1 MNLNWIVLAL
11 VLMPTS
17 LILAQAISCLRR
29 VDVHGHMRAF
39 GLLSILLWG
48 SSIVLGI
55 LLLSGTFVLSLELGI
70 VMVQGIWARFGMALV
85 LVGSAVSVG
94 MGLHVCRLQAGRPN
108 HWPWL
113 LGAGVLVGICA
124 ALRVHSLYPSDLPSL
139 RIYAYDLWWPPF
151 LIWLSL
157 CLLDSALTIIKV
169 SDQACRLWC
178 AMAVLNSIALLALAQ
193 PRLVDS
199 HSEILWRSCLLVL
212 VPISMS
218 LVTWLFLLLSPPL
231 GSLRGRLSRGLIW
244 IPAGIGLLSGVF
256 SLQAWHWETVILTI
270 SWSAQTYRTGMG
282 SALPWKIVASIAS
295 LLWLC
300 WPALIGLMVL
310 PQFLR
315 ACRTFKPNWSLLPRP
330 IGQQVGFLIASA
342 FLVLGLVGLAYF
354 GSLEQTFLLNGGVIV
369 WLLLAEAI
377 AGGPLSRLLQRLIDR
392 QQWSATALHVSTI
405 GRSIGSRLGSL
416 LSVPSM
422 PILIGKALV
431 GIIILM
437 VLSELPNAHKTLIQP
452 FKVLGLSEQTEL
464 GKTGPEREEVGQA
477 ISEQVVN
484 TLGLLQQELR
494 QEVMLSLQSDSGDEQ
509 ERKKFEL
516 TSVGNSTNVSTALS
530 KGPELEIGGVKIP
543 MGLLFIPVQGPVRR
557 LLGVRA
563 INASVQVDRR
573 GYSLLASS
581 DTGEIW
587 KLPGSPGQTA
597 PQASSDTG
605 ETSKLAGSPG
615 QTSPQA
621 SCNTRETSK
630 IEGSPGK
637 ISPEVID
644 QLAAELA
651 FHIVKSDVV
660 LAPAMTQS
668 WAAFKPFKHGLEN
681 WRKFE
686 TEQDY
691 DALSSA
697 IACFRKATQ
706 ADPGFAFA
714 HYRLGLALQKDGQP
728 GVAVKAFRASLRAD
742 PSLIPAYIAVAS
754 TLYDFERTSYL
765 GEVGSPLDFLFKLP
779 SQSER
784 VANARDLWLEVLRL
798 PGRGDSGANLGS
810 AYYGLCRQASRQG
823 RRLARL
829 NVQQERSHPP
839 EPWYY
844 MAYYYCKRAEA
855 QYASLATTQH
865 TNAEVTT
872 GEAYVLQNLGMIL
885 TNFQGPKKPSE
896 VNQSGWECWATK
908 LEANLNSREG
918 LQYFL
923 RALALLPDDYRIRCY
938 AARAAHAFGDS
949 ELLKRLQADP
959 TAHLN
964 LANSHR
970 RLARVCASMVRLS
983 PVEYGRLEQTSYRRY
998 IQLCKGKDAF
1008 STSAEH
1014 YQLALDEYDEVIRHE
1029 PMNTEA
1035 LTGYADTVWERLI
1048 YTGHTKELLGWIEY
1062 YAEHAVGHA
1071 RQAAAFSSFS
1081 PDGTMPAMVQATLGK
1096 AFLAQGKPSFAI
1108 EELEKVVAHVPKHP
1122 AYHDI
1127 HWALA
1132 QAYLCAASIA
1142 KHLGVGD
1149 EEVESRQKRA
1159 VKLLG
1164 AIRQQEGTREFQ
1176 LYSSRPGVLDSPW
1189 GAFICDPTVGV
1200 ESMPEPPITLQATR
1214 TVTVHLD
1221 R

>member
-1 MNLNWIVLAL
+1 MNGIVVAL

-17 LILAQAISCLRR
+17 LLLAQAISCLRR
-29 VDVHGHMRAF
+29 VDVRGHMRGF

-48 SSIVLGI
+48 LSIVLGI
-55 LLLSGTFVLSLELGI
+55 LLLSGTLVLSSELGI
-70 VMVQGIWARFGMALV
+70 VMVQGSWAGFGMALG
-85 LVGSAVSVG
+85 LVGSAVSIG

-113 LGAGVLVGICA
+113 LGAGVLVGVCA
-124 ALRVHSLYPSDLPSL
+124 ALWLQSLYPGNLPPQ

-151 LIWLSL
+151 LVWLSI
-157 CLLDSALTIIKV
+157 CLLDIALTAVKV
-169 SDQACRLWC
+169 SHPACRLWC
-178 AMAVLNSIALLALAQ
+178 AMAVLNSLALLALSQ

-218 LVTWLFLLLSPPL
+218 LVTWLFLPHFPPL
-231 GSLRGRLSRGLIW
+231 GSFRYRLSRVLIW
-244 IPAGIGLLSGVF
+244 VPAGIGLLSGVF

-282 SALPWKIVASIAS
+282 SALPWKTVASIAS

-300 WPALIGLMVL
+300 WPVLIGLIVL

-315 ACRTFKPNWSLLPRP
+315 GCHTFKPNWSILPRP
-330 IGQQVGFLIASA
+330 TGQQIGFLIASA
-342 FLVLGLVGLAYF
+342 FLALGLAGLAYF
-354 GSLEQTFLLNGGVIV
+354 GRLDGAFLLNGAVVV

-377 AGGPLSRLLQRLIDR
+377 TGGPLSRLLQRLIDR
-392 QQWSATALHVSTI
+392 QQWSDTVLRVSTI

-422 PILIGKALV
+422 PVLIGKALV

-452 FKVLGLSEQTEL
+452 FKVLGLPEQTEF
-464 GKTGPEREEVGQA
+464 GKSSSEREEVGQA

-543 MGLLFIPVQGPVRR
+543 MSLLFIPVQGPVRW

-563 INASVQVDRR
+563 INASVQVEGR

-581 DTGEIW
+581 DTGEMW
-587 KLPGSPGQTA
+587 KLAVSPGKISPRST
-597 PQASSDTG
+597 PISPEASSDTE
-605 ETSKLAGSPG
+605 ETRKLAV
-615 QTSPQA
+615 
-621 SCNTRETSK
+621 
-630 IEGSPGK
+630 SPGK

-644 QLAAELA
+644 QLADELA

-668 WAAFKPFKHGLEN
+668 WAAFKPFKEGLEE

-686 TEQDY
+686 TKQNY
-691 DALSSA
+691 VALTAA
-697 IACFRKATQ
+697 IARFRKATQ
-706 ADPGFAFA
+706 EDPGFAFA

-779 SQSER
+779 PQSER

-798 PGRGDSGANLGS
+798 PGRGDSVANLGS
-810 AYYGLCRQASRQG
+810 AYYGLCRQANRQG

-839 EPWYY
+839 EPWSSYY

-865 TNAEVTT
+865 TNPEVKK
-872 GEAYVLQNLGMIL
+872 GEAYVLQNLGLIL
-885 TNFQGPKKPSE
+885 ANFQRPKKPSGGD
-896 VNQSGWECWATK
+896 QSGWECWATK

-938 AARAAHAFGDS
+938 AARAAYAFGDS
-949 ELLKRLQADP
+949 ELLERLQADP
-959 TAHLN
+959 AAHLN
-964 LANSHR
+964 RANSHR
-970 RLARVCASMVRLS
+970 RLARVCASIVRLS
-983 PVEYGRLEQTSYRRY
+983 PVDYEHLEQTSYRRY
-998 IQLCKGKDAF
+998 IKLCKDKDGL
-1008 STSAEH
+1008 STSPEH
-1014 YQLALDEYDEVIRHE
+1014 HQLALHEYDEVIRYE
-1029 PMNTEA
+1029 PMNIEA

-1048 YTGHTKELLGWIEY
+1048 YAGDTKELRGWIEY
-1062 YAEHAVGHA
+1062 YAERAVARA

-1081 PDGTMPAMVQATLGK
+1081 PDETMPAIIQATLGK
-1096 AFLAQGKPSFAI
+1096 AFLAQGKPKFAI
-1108 EELEKVVAHVPKHP
+1108 EELEEVVAQAHIPNHP
-1122 AYHDI
+1122 AYHEI

-1132 QAYLCAASIA
+1132 QAYDCAASID

-1149 EEVESRQKRA
+1149 EDVESRQKRA

-1164 AIRQQEGTREFQ
+1164 DILQQESTREFQ
-1176 LYSSRPGVLDSPW
+1176 LYSYRPGVLDSPW
-1189 GAFICDPTVGV
+1189 GKLLCMPNDRM
-1200 ESMPEPPITLQATR
+1200 ESMPDPPITSPVTLTS
-1214 TVTVHLD
+1214 TV
-1221 R
+1221 RRSR